1 LRDAPERRGVVVG
14 RESMRSAVRASNGIA
29 TFDDLAV
36 DKAGAYTLRATATG
50 AGSVTS
56 SAFVI
61 TTATGR

>member
-1 LRDAPERRGVVVG
+1 
-14 RESMRSAVRASNGIA
+14 MRSAVRASNGIA